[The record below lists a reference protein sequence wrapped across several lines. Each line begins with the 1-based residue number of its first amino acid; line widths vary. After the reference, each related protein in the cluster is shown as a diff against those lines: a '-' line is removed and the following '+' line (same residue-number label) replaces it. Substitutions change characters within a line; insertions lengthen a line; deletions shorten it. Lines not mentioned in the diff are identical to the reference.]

1 MIKGADESSLSI
13 SSARESQCVSLKLM
27 AVNEAK
33 SKLIGL
39 YQLKINIKT
48 FEPIVNKRV
57 TFDKCIDKQA
67 TLNFS
72 ANL

>member
-1 MIKGADESSLSI
+1 
-13 SSARESQCVSLKLM
+13 M

-48 FEPIVNKRV
+48 FDPIVNKRV
-57 TFDKCIDKQA
+57 IFDKCIDKQA

-72 ANL
+72 AKL